1 MLRSSEIIFVVILDK
16 AVAALLRLLGWVEVW
31 VDWLSIRLDLRDRGR
46 VCAFGKWVRAAAF
59 EKGRLLCSWGLLKGL
74 WKRLLLIFRWLSCLW
89 SSTLS
94 WLISHGLS
102 RGEPL
107 SFLTANLSL
116 LLRIWRL
123 RNLGGGLHSFLRWVT
138 VWTVNLLIMCRLV
151 HSIGE
156 SWIVN

>member
-1 MLRSSEIIFVVILDK
+1 MFRSSEIIFVIILDK

-31 VDWLSIRLDLRDRGR
+31 VDWLSIRLDLRDRGC
-46 VCAFGKWVRAAAF
+46 VCAFSEWVRAATF

-89 SSTLS
+89 SSALS

-107 SFLTANLSL
+107 SFLTTNLSL
-116 LLRIWRL
+116 LLRIWCL
-123 RNLGGGLHSFLRWVT
+123 HNLGGRLHSFLRWVSVLT
-138 VWTVNLLIMCRLV
+138 VSLLIIWRLV

-156 SWIVN
+156 SWVVN